1 MNRSELEYV
10 KRTAQTPL
18 TCRIV
23 SMENSSPHWHYEYE
37 AFFVLRGGVTVH
49 CEAFTQQLKAG
60 DIYLFNPCEIHSIN
74 QPEPGNLCLILQF
87 NPDVYSD
94 IYKTRF
100 RFELNTCK
108 NIPHEAVNVFR
119 YTMAQIGLL
128 LHEKPNGYL
137 FYIKGRLF
145 DFIGAMFKHLRYQ
158 VEHETEQAPGLEDFD
173 KIKTYIKQYFA
184 EDINQQQICR
194 DLGLSPATLHR
205 VLKKTG
211 TSYKSL
217 VNYYRIEH
225 AKNML
230 RTTASSIPYI
240 ASKSGFDSESS
251 FYRVFKELTT
261 VPPNKYRENPR
272 HKPTPIGIQGYSQ
285 YSESEAI
292 VLLRGICDYV
302 SPKAA
307 NRHD

>member
-1 MNRSELEYV
+1 MGQSELEYV

-49 CEAFTQQLKAG
+49 CETFAQQLGAG

-87 NPDVYSD
+87 NSDVYSD

-108 NIPHEAVNVFR
+108 NISFEAINVFR
-119 YTMAQIGLL
+119 FTMAQIGLL

-145 DFIGAMFKHLRYQ
+145 DFIGAMFKYLRYQ
-158 VEHETEQAPGLEDFD
+158 VGHEAEQPTGLEDFD
-173 KIKTYIKQYFA
+173 KIKTYIKQRFA
-184 EDINQQQICR
+184 EDINQTQICR
-194 DLGLSPATLHR
+194 DLGLSRATLHR
-205 VLKKTG
+205 LLKKAG
-211 TSYKSL
+211 ASSYKSL
-217 VNYYRIEH
+217 VKYYRIEH
-225 AKNML
+225 AKSML
-230 RTTASSIPYI
+230 RTTTVSIPYI

-251 FYRVFKELTT
+251 FYRVFKELTA
-261 VPPNKYRENPR
+261 VSPNQYRENPQ
-272 HKPTPIGIQGYSQ
+272 HKPTSIGIQGYSG

-292 VLLRGICDYV
+292 ALLRKICDCREN
-302 SPKAA
+302 K
-307 NRHD
+307 